1 MIFFKQATFIERR
14 EKIQQKHDEA
24 KALKDGIDRRS
35 RLVTNILR
43 KYFTDEQYDDYDHF
57 IRMKSTLLI
66 DGKDLEENI
75 AFTQKQM
82 EILLNKSSS
91 PSNVNNQQYSSTS
104 SISLFENLTNSSTSN
119 KLDNLQT
126 NYYNPISTT
135 A

>member
-91 PSNVNNQQYSSTS
+91 PSNVNNQPYSSTS